1 MALLCA
7 MSMLLTM
14 VTAVAEGTAVVPEYD
29 FDLFK
34 DGVLAGTLDTATA
47 TGITV
52 TDKTMTILPKFCYT
66 Y

>member
-1 MALLCA
+1 MKKRLMALLCA

-34 DGVLAGTLDTATA
+34 DGV
-47 TGITV
+47 
-52 TDKTMTILPKFCYT
+52 
-66 Y
+66 